1 MLPVERFERCDA
13 SGRGFTVPKIVDHE
27 ERRAEYV
34 GALWRLVSREG
45 AGAIS
50 VRALAAE
57 AGVSPSNVVHYLP
70 SRAAMLAAAVRQLL
84 AESRDR
90 VAAIERRHPDVDLET
105 ATDLVLVAIPDSP
118 KRRRQTE
125 VWLLL
130 LAEREVSSDAAE
142 VLVEL
147 QREVRDGIR
156 EGIDLLAEAGM
167 LAPGRDRDLEA
178 ARLHALVDG
187 LSLQTM
193 IDHRAVPPARL
204 RAIVR
209 AHLGDL
215 AEPAS

>member
-1 MLPVERFERCDA
+1 
-13 SGRGFTVPKIVDHE
+13 VPKIVDHE

-34 GALWRLVSREG
+34 DALWRLVSREG

-50 VRALAAE
+50 VRSLAAE

-70 SRAAMLAAAVRQLL
+70 SRAAMLAAAMRQLL

-90 VAAIERRHPDVDLET
+90 VAALEGRRPEVDLDT
-105 ATDLVLVAIPDSP
+105 ATEMVLVAIPDSP

-130 LAEREVSSDAAE
+130 LAEREVSADAAE
-142 VLVEL
+142 VLAEL
-147 QREVRDGIR
+147 QREVRAGIR
-156 EGIDLLAEAGM
+156 DGVDLLADAGL

-178 ARLHALVDG
+178 ARLHTLIDG

-193 IDHRAVPPARL
+193 IDPRALPPAQL
-204 RAIVR
+204 RAILR
-209 AHLGDL
+209 AHLADL
-215 AEPAS
+215 ASSVE